1 VIVMAG
7 GRIVFDGPPERLAN
21 EADGRVWE
29 MDLQPGQEKELQDCA
44 TVVDQVPRADG
55 TLHSRVLSPARP
67 REDAAPVAPTLEDGY
82 LWLVGAGAR
91 A

>member
-1 VIVMAG
+1 MAG
-7 GRIVFDGPPERLAN
+7 GKIVFDGAPERLAN

-29 MDLQPGQEKELQDCA
+29 MDLQPGEEEQLKKVA
-44 TVVDQVPRADG
+44 TVVDQIPREDG
-55 TLHSRVLSPARP
+55 TLHSRVLSLAQP
-67 REDAAPVAPTLEDGY
+67 RADASPVSPTLEDGY